1 VLSTALMNIHTYE
14 GMIYQIYQQTTHA
27 GRLPL

>member
-1 VLSTALMNIHTYE
+1 MNIHTYE